1 MSMWTELVNIA
12 LAHGYLGVFILA
24 ILCNMTFFLP
34 APVVVPIYALGA
46 THNPILLGLSSGLG
60 STIGEFSS
68 YVIGVASKKVID
80 ERYKK
85 QVQITRRLLEKHGM
99 ILIFIFA
106 LTPLPDDL
114 LLVTFGIVNYDL
126 KKAFTAMLAG
136 KILMNIGVAY
146 AGRYSFP
153 TLWTYITSISTL
165 QIGILLGIGLLIIY
179 RASKIDWS
187 STLERFDVKND
198 QTSEE

>member
-1 MSMWTELVNIA
+1 LSMWTELVNIA

-24 ILCNMTFFLP
+24 LLCNMTFFLP

-46 THNPILLGLSSGLG
+46 THNPIFLGISSGLG

-68 YVIGVASKKVID
+68 YFIGVASKRIID
-80 ERYKK
+80 DRYKR
-85 QVQITRRLLEKHGM
+85 QVQITRRLLEKYGM
-99 ILIFIFA
+99 MLIFIFA

-114 LLVTFGIVNYDL
+114 LLVTFGIVDYDL
-126 KKAFTAMLAG
+126 RKAFTAMLAG

-153 TLWTYITSISTL
+153 TLWTYITSISPL
-165 QIGILLGIGLLIIY
+165 QIGLLLCIAGLIIY

-187 STLERFDVKND
+187 GMLERFDVKD
-198 QTSEE
+198 EPVSE

>member
-34 APVVVPIYALGA
+34 APVVVPIYALGV
-46 THNPILLGLSSGLG
+46 THNPIILGLSSGLG

-80 ERYKK
+80 TRYKR
-85 QVQITRRLLEKHGM
+85 QLRITRRLLEKHGM
-99 ILIFIFA
+99 ILVFIFA

-114 LLVTFGIVNYDL
+114 LLVTFGIVDYDL

-153 TLWTYITSISTL
+153 TLWTYMTAISPL
-165 QIGILLGIGLLIIY
+165 QAGILLCIAAVLIY
-179 RASKIDWS
+179 RVYKIDWS
-187 STLERFDVKND
+187 GTLERFDVKED
-198 QTSEE
+198 

>member
-24 ILCNMTFFLP
+24 LLCNMTFFLP
-34 APVVVPIYALGA
+34 APVVVPIYALGV
-46 THNPILLGLSSGLG
+46 THNPILLGISSGLG

-68 YVIGVASKKVID
+68 YIIGVASKKIID
-80 ERYKK
+80 DRYKR
-85 QVQITRRLLEKHGM
+85 QVQITRRLLDKYGM
-99 ILIFIFA
+99 MLIFIFA

-114 LLVTFGIVNYDL
+114 LLVTFGIVDYDL
-126 KKAFTAMLAG
+126 RKAFTAMLAG

-153 TLWTYITSISTL
+153 TLWMYITSISPL
-165 QIGILLGIGLLIIY
+165 QIGLLLCIAGLIIY

-187 STLERFDVKND
+187 GMLERFDVED
-198 QTSEE
+198 EQVSE

>member
-1 MSMWTELVNIA
+1 MWTELVNIA

-34 APVVVPIYALGA
+34 APVVVPIYALGV
-46 THNPILLGLSSGLG
+46 THNPIILGLSSGLG

-80 ERYKK
+80 TRYKR
-85 QVQITRRLLEKHGM
+85 QLRITRRLLEKHGM
-99 ILIFIFA
+99 ILVFIFA

-114 LLVTFGIVNYDL
+114 LLVTFGIVDYDL

-146 AGRYSFP
+146 AGRYSFT
-153 TLWTYITSISTL
+153 TLWTYITAISPL
-165 QIGILLGIGLLIIY
+165 QAGILLCIAAVLIY
-179 RASKIDWS
+179 RVYKIDWS
-187 STLERFDVKND
+187 GTLERFDVKED
-198 QTSEE
+198 

>member
-1 MSMWTELVNIA
+1 LSMWTELVNIA
-12 LAHGYLGVFILA
+12 LAHGYLGIFILA

-46 THNPILLGLSSGLG
+46 TYNPILLGLNNKPKQ
-60 STIGEFSS
+60 TINKFSS

-80 ERYKK
+80 TRYER
-85 QVQITRRLLEKHGM
+85 QLRITRRLLEKHGM
-99 ILIFIFA
+99 ILVFIFA

-114 LLVTFGIVNYDL
+114 LLVTFGIVDYDL

-153 TLWTYITSISTL
+153 TLWTYITAISPL
-165 QIGILLGIGLLIIY
+165 QAGILLCIAAVLIY
-179 RASKIDWS
+179 RVYKIDWS
-187 STLERFDVKND
+187 GSLERFDVKED
-198 QTSEE
+198 

>member
-34 APVVVPIYALGA
+34 APVVVPIYALGV
-46 THNPILLGLSSGLG
+46 THNPIILGLSSGLG

-80 ERYKK
+80 TRYER
-85 QVQITRRLLEKHGM
+85 QLRITRRLLEKHGM
-99 ILIFIFA
+99 ILVFIFA

-114 LLVTFGIVNYDL
+114 LLVTFGIVDYDL

-153 TLWTYITSISTL
+153 TLWTYITAISPL
-165 QIGILLGIGLLIIY
+165 QAGIILCIAAVLIY
-179 RASKIDWS
+179 RVYKIDWS
-187 STLERFDVKND
+187 GTLERFDVKED
-198 QTSEE
+198 

>member
-1 MSMWTELVNIA
+1 LSMWTELVNIA

-34 APVVVPIYALGA
+34 APVVVPIYALGV
-46 THNPILLGLSSGLG
+46 THKPIILGLSSGLG

-80 ERYKK
+80 TRYER
-85 QVQITRRLLEKHGM
+85 QLRITRRLLEKYGM
-99 ILIFIFA
+99 ILVFIFA

-114 LLVTFGIVNYDL
+114 LLVTFGIVDYDL

-153 TLWTYITSISTL
+153 TLWTYITAISPL
-165 QIGILLGIGLLIIY
+165 QAGILLCIAAVLIY
-179 RASKIDWS
+179 RVYKIDWS
-187 STLERFDVKND
+187 GTLERFDVKED
-198 QTSEE
+198 

>member
-1 MSMWTELVNIA
+1 
-12 LAHGYLGVFILA
+12 
-24 ILCNMTFFLP
+24 MTFFLP
-34 APVVVPIYALGA
+34 APVVVPIYALGV
-46 THNPILLGLSSGLG
+46 THNPILLGLSSGIG

-80 ERYKK
+80 DRYKR
-85 QVQITRRLLEKHGM
+85 QLRITRRLLEKHGM

-114 LLVTFGIVNYDL
+114 LLVTFGIIDYDL

-153 TLWTYITSISTL
+153 TIWMYITSISPL
-165 QIGILLGIGLLIIY
+165 QIGVLLCIVALIIY
-179 RASKIDWS
+179 RAAKIDWS
-187 STLERFDVKND
+187 GMLERFDIED
-198 QTSEE
+198 EQESA

>member
-1 MSMWTELVNIA
+1 MSMWTELINFA

-24 ILCNMTFFLP
+24 VICNMTFFLP

-80 ERYKK
+80 ERYKR

-165 QIGILLGIGLLIIY
+165 QIGILLCIVAVIIY
-179 RASKIDWS
+179 RAYKIDWS
-187 STLERFDVKND
+187 GTLERFDVKDD
-198 QTSEE
+198 QSLEE

>member
-1 MSMWTELVNIA
+1 MWTELVNIA

-24 ILCNMTFFLP
+24 LLCNMTFFLP
-34 APVVVPIYALGA
+34 APVVVPIYALGV
-46 THNPILLGLSSGLG
+46 THNPILLGLSSGIG

-80 ERYKK
+80 TRYEK
-85 QVQITRRLLEKHGM
+85 QLRITRRLLEKHGM

-114 LLVTFGIVNYDL
+114 LLVTFGVINYDL

-153 TLWTYITSISTL
+153 TLWMYITSISTL
-165 QIGILLGIGLLIIY
+165 QIGILLFIGVLILY

-187 STLERFDVKND
+187 STLERFDVED
-198 QTSEE
+198 E

>member
-1 MSMWTELVNIA
+1 MSMWTERVNIA

-34 APVVVPIYALGA
+34 APVVVPIYALGV

-80 ERYKK
+80 TRYER
-85 QVQITRRLLEKHGM
+85 QLRITRRLLEKHGM
-99 ILIFIFA
+99 ILVFIFA

-114 LLVTFGIVNYDL
+114 LLVTFGIVDYDL

-153 TLWTYITSISTL
+153 TLWMYITSISPL
-165 QIGILLGIGLLIIY
+165 QIGLLLCITVLIIY

-187 STLERFDVKND
+187 GALERFNA
-198 QTSEE
+198 EEE

>member
-34 APVVVPIYALGA
+34 APVVVPIYALGV
-46 THNPILLGLSSGLG
+46 THNPIILGLSSGLG

-80 ERYKK
+80 TRYER
-85 QVQITRRLLEKHGM
+85 QLRITRRLLEKHGM
-99 ILIFIFA
+99 ILVFIFA

-114 LLVTFGIVNYDL
+114 LLVTFGIVDYDL

-153 TLWTYITSISTL
+153 TLWTYITAISPL
-165 QIGILLGIGLLIIY
+165 QAGILLCIAAVLIY
-179 RASKIDWS
+179 RVYKIDWS
-187 STLERFDVKND
+187 GTLERFDVKED
-198 QTSEE
+198 